1 MSPASAEQPRKIEP
15 VETLA
20 TDEVDELGETLAEVV
35 VLPGIETQADR
46 EIREVREQEEITAIK
61 SGFEAMQSHELV
73 KQQDE
78 IIAGERSAQPERPP
92 LTRAGKVV
100 ATAEALAKRIGR
112 VFAPSRFD
120 EIKSSVIGLNLYKK
134 EKVTETELA
143 DGTELRPG
151 DAYARLHL
159 TLERAKPGRA
169 EVEEDWKWVL
179 DELARRVAEDPRY
192 SDIEAVQCV
201 SHLFGNEPNAEVFKE
216 VGFEIRPVGNPVQR
230 AFHSVM
236 DRFEYLL
243 ARGPRAA
250 LRKEMNVKEGW
261 ISRAGLLKYRAE
273 HPIV

>member
-1 MSPASAEQPRKIEP
+1 MLPASAEQPRKIAS
-15 VETLA
+15 VEMLA
-20 TDEVDELGETLAEVV
+20 ADEVDELGEPLAGVV
-35 VLPGIETQADR
+35 ALPGVETQADR
-46 EIREVREQEEITAIK
+46 EIRETQEQEEIIAVQA
-61 SGFEAMQSHELV
+61 GFEAMQSHELA

-92 LTRAGKVV
+92 LTRAEKAV

-112 VFAPSRFD
+112 VLAPSRFD
-120 EIKSSVIGLNLYKK
+120 HIASSVIGLGLYKK

-159 TLERAKPGRA
+159 TLERAKPGRP

-192 SDIEAVQCV
+192 SDIEAMQCV
-201 SHLFGNEPNAEVFKE
+201 SHIFGNEQNAQVFKD
-216 VGFEIRPVGNPVQR
+216 VGFEIRPVANPVQR
-230 AFHSVM
+230 VFHSVM
-236 DRFEYLL
+236 DRIEYLF

-250 LRKEMNVKEGW
+250 LRKDMNVKEGW
-261 ISRAGLLKYRAE
+261 ISRAGLMKYRAE
-273 HPIV
+273 HPLV